1 MILDLLRMHSD
12 ETVASSLSLMKQTKK
27 KKKKKKKGLFIL
39 LGSQSISLV
48 KDIDHFKILVG
59 NRADKTRLLSKVF
72 LIARDGR
79 KRKKNGLTKVV
90 YSLKL

>member
-12 ETVASSLSLMKQTKK
+12 ETVASSLSLMKQT
-27 KKKKKKKGLFIL
+27 KKKKKGLFIL

-79 KRKKNGLTKVV
+79 KRKNGLTKVV